1 VVPRDPPAPQANH
14 SPMGQGMAH
23 LIVYGT
29 VEGHTRKIADA
40 IASQITAAG
49 DTAHLYDASI
59 PIGDLSLDDF
69 RSCIVAAPVHQKR
82 HPDAVVDFVRA
93 TVDKLNAMP
102 SAMVSVSLAAA
113 FPDGADDARAFVDH
127 FLQRTGWAPK
137 ATHFAAGAVQC
148 SEYDYF
154 TEQILR
160 HVVLKDHSDVE
171 ISGEQVFTDWDAL
184 NRFVADFIATT

>member
-1 VVPRDPPAPQANH
+1 
-14 SPMGQGMAH
+14 MGQGMAH
-23 LIVYGT
+23 LVVYGT
-29 VEGHTRKIADA
+29 VEGHTRKIAQA
-40 IASQITAAG
+40 IADQISAAG
-49 DTAHLYDASI
+49 DTAHLHDAGT

-93 TVDKLNAMP
+93 AVDKLNAGP
-102 SAMVSVSLAAA
+102 SAFISVSLAAA

-127 FLQRTGWAPK
+127 FLQRTGWTPQV
-137 ATHFAAGAVQC
+137 THCAAGAVQC

-160 HVVLKDHSDVE
+160 HVVLKDHEDVDV
-171 ISGEQVFTDWDAL
+171 SGEQVFTDWDAL
-184 NRFVADFIATT
+184 KTFVKDFLAAA